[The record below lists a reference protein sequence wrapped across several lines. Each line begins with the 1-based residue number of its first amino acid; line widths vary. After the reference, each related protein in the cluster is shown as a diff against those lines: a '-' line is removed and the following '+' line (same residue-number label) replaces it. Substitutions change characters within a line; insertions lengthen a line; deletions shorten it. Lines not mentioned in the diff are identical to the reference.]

1 MADDSVQ
8 HRSFSEV
15 NDRLKE
21 IADAVAD
28 EQMPLDD
35 ALGLFEEAVGLGMRA
50 SSLLEDNLEVAPGAP
65 QDADASS
72 RA

>member
-1 MADDSVQ
+1 MADDSAQ

-35 ALGLFEEAVGLGMRA
+35 ALDLFEEAVGLGMRA
-50 SSLLEDNLEVAPGAP
+50 SSLLEDNLEAAPDAP